1 MKKYPFI
8 ALFVLAA
15 LCCACQEKEPVW
27 VEPVQTMFIE
37 QANLVFTPA
46 AGSSSF
52 LVKAEKS
59 FTAQTDRDWCTA
71 TVSGSEVTVNVTDNG
86 SNETRYARV
95 TLVCGDET
103 LGITVHQAG
112 LILKGFTVTD
122 QVVSSKQQV
131 LKFPYSANGPLSVS
145 TNEAWIGVALN
156 DSLVTIS
163 VAENTGSM
171 RTGQIEYAF
180 GDRSGSFSIIQNPL
194 FRVLPDWEPA
204 YAGKTR
210 ATTYT
215 CENFSVSV
223 AAASIGQ
230 PYAITLVPES
240 DFIASGQTM
249 SDYVA
254 DVVWKKALAELEL
267 IIEESEGTLKLGDL
281 LLTDSATAEF
291 PASDIPAGS
300 WYVIA
305 VGLNPDAIPTGFYS
319 AALVQTTPRT
329 YASWLGTWTATDA
342 QGVVSTLEIAQKE
355 SGASYTITG
364 LKGYNFPVSAK
375 FTPAD
380 GTFTITGSSTVS
392 LISSDYTE
400 GQYVFKT
407 LYLLGLFTNGS
418 SSYYRTGASSDVA
431 LGSRIDDNKAQI
443 TGYWTTASSGDWCIF
458 NQLVFRGLASKSGAT
473 ATNTVLARNYLPIV
487 LTR

>member
-27 VEPVQTMFIE
+27 VQPTQTMFIE

-71 TVSGSEVTVNVTDNG
+71 TVNNKEVTVNVTDNG

-95 TLVCGDET
+95 TLVCGDEK
-103 LGITVHQAG
+103 LGITVHQTG
-112 LILKGFTVTD
+112 LILKGFSVTD

-210 ATTYT
+210 GHDYT

-223 AAASIGQ
+223 AAASVGQ

-240 DFIASGQTM
+240 DFIASGETM

-254 DVVWKKALAELEL
+254 DVVWKKALAELEV
-267 IIEESEGTLKLGDL
+267 IIEESEGALKLGDL

-291 PASDIPAGS
+291 RASDIPAGS

-305 VGLNPDAIPTGFYS
+305 VGLNPDAIPTGYYS
-319 AALVQTTPRT
+319 AAYVETTART
-329 YASWLGTWTATDA
+329 YASWIGTWKATDA
-342 QGVVSTLEIAQKE
+342 QGTVSTLNISQKE
-355 SGASYTITG
+355 SGVSYKITG
-364 LKGYNFPVSAK
+364 FKGYEFPVTANYNS
-375 FTPAD
+375 AD
-380 GTFTITGSSTVS
+380 GTFTVIGSSTVN
-392 LISSDYTE
+392 LLSSDYTE

-443 TGYWTTASSGDWCIF
+443 TGYWTTASSGDWCPY
-458 NQLVFRGLASKSGAT
+458 NQLVFRGSASKSGA
-473 ATNTVLARNYLPIV
+473 AAANTVLTRNYLPIV
-487 LTR
+487 LTK